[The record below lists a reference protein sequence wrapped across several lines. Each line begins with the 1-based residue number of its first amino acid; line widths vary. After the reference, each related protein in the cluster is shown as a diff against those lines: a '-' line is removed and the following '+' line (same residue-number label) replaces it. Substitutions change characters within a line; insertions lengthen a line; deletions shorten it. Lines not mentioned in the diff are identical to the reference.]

1 MRGFT
6 VLSLILAVA
15 FFTTLYNNNLI
26 LIIFTLYT
34 CIHVFFTLFKVIP
47 HTHCL
52 LLGQRAVGKKMVTR
66 LAAEMLDATIYE
78 LDHNNK
84 TQSNS
89 ILRNVCMTAGLDR
102 QKVILLVDASNESQN
117 DGYWKQV
124 LELMREGTCMMFVQ

>member
-1 MRGFT
+1 M
-6 VLSLILAVA
+6 
-15 FFTTLYNNNLI
+15 Y
-26 LIIFTLYT
+26 
-34 CIHVFFTLFKVIP
+34 FFTLFKVIP
-47 HTHCL
+47 QTHCL

-78 LDHNNK
+78 LDHNNT

-124 LELMREGTCMMFVQ
+124 LELMSEGMYYA